1 MTEKT
6 DEFMTVEYLNGKW
19 EALNETL
26 LLLETTFFKD
36 SELATDPLICK
47 FYWEIRRNKER
58 ISSLMIRKR
67 KDLERIKS

>member
-26 LLLETTFFKD
+26 SQLETILKD
-36 SELATDPLICK
+36 SELANDPLICK
-47 FYWEIRRNKER
+47 FYWQIRRNKER
-58 ISSLMIRKR
+58 ISSLMIKKR
-67 KDLERIKS
+67 KDLERIES